1 MPQLPPA
8 PDQHFPEQRRP
19 EQRSPHRGVPDLPGL
34 PGLPDR
40 GDRGDRGAP
49 GQTTPARARELART
63 GTAVLLDVREA
74 GEFAAGH
81 APGALHQ
88 PLIALVAGVP
98 LPPAAAGRTVL
109 AICRSGHR
117 SQRAAELLAQRGV
130 EVLNV
135 TGGMGAWAGAGLPV
149 TTPGGGPGRVI

>member
-1 MPQLPPA
+1 MPSA
-8 PDQHFPEQRRP
+8 PDRN
-19 EQRSPHRGVPDLPGL
+19 SPDRN
-34 PGLPDR
+34 LPDR
-40 GDRGDRGAP
+40 GGP
-49 GQTTPARARELART
+49 GQTTPAQARELART
-63 GTAVLLDVREA
+63 GAAVLLDVREG

-88 PLIALVAGVP
+88 PLIALAAGVP
-98 LPPAAAGRTVL
+98 LPPAAVGRTVL

-135 TGGMGAWAGAGLPV
+135 AGGMGAWARAGLPV
-149 TTPGGGPGRVI
+149 TTPRGESGHVI

>member
-1 MPQLPPA
+1 MPLLPRAHGSA
-8 PDQHFPEQRRP
+8 PHE
-19 EQRSPHRGVPDLPGL
+19 HRAHGHRTPG
-34 PGLPDR
+34 R
-40 GDRGDRGAP
+40 
-49 GQTTPARARELART
+49 TTPAEAHELART
-63 GTAVLLDVREA
+63 GAAVLLDVREA
-74 GEFAAGH
+74 AEYAAGH

-88 PLIALVAGVP
+88 PLIGLVAGVP

-135 TGGMGAWAGAGLPV
+135 AGGMNAWALSGLPV
-149 TTPGGGPGRVI
+149 TTPDGSAGHVI